1 MTILFLNYDAKGYPD
16 RNIFTPPLKFAIFAN
31 MMDNN
36 LKTLTHIGINSNY
49 LSNYFNHTLG
59 ITFHTWLHTL
69 RIQEAKRIISA
80 DPSMTRTDR
89 HCRLDRQS
97 QKDYLYIRKTIG
109 YGAEGICVFYDEW
122 E

>member
-1 MTILFLNYDAKGYPD
+1 MPLLLVMGSPVGAGDDGEEWSGMTGKG
-16 RNIFTPPLKFAIFAN
+16 T
-31 MMDNN
+31 
-36 LKTLTHIGINSNY
+36 G
-49 LSNYFNHTLG
+49 
-59 ITFHTWLHTL
+59 
-69 RIQEAKRIISA
+69 
-80 DPSMTRTDR
+80 MTRTDR

>member
-1 MTILFLNYDAKGYPD
+1 MTVEMADQVGHDGGRVGDDGGDD
-16 RNIFTPPLKFAIFAN
+16 RSGP
-31 MMDNN
+31 
-36 LKTLTHIGINSNY
+36 G
-49 LSNYFNHTLG
+49 
-59 ITFHTWLHTL
+59 
-69 RIQEAKRIISA
+69 
-80 DPSMTRTDR
+80 MTRTDR

>member
-1 MTILFLNYDAKGYPD
+1 MTGKGTGDDGGRRPGMTGKKTGDDGGDGRSEPAMTVRYPVKPGM
-16 RNIFTPPLKFAIFAN
+16 TG
-31 MMDNN
+31 M
-36 LKTLTHIGINSNY
+36 
-49 LSNYFNHTLG
+49 LG
-59 ITFHTWLHTL
+59 
-69 RIQEAKRIISA
+69 
-80 DPSMTRTDR
+80 MTRTDR

>member
-1 MTILFLNYDAKGYPD
+1 MADRVRSPVGAGDDGGGAGDDGGDGRSGLDDGEIPGQAGYDGGDGRSGPA
-16 RNIFTPPLKFAIFAN
+16 
-31 MMDNN
+31 
-36 LKTLTHIGINSNY
+36 
-49 LSNYFNHTLG
+49 
-59 ITFHTWLHTL
+59 
-69 RIQEAKRIISA
+69 
-80 DPSMTRTDR
+80 MTRTDR

>member
-1 MTILFLNYDAKGYPD
+1 MADRVRSPVGAGDDGEGAGEDGGGAGEDGGDGRSGPAMTEV
-16 RNIFTPPLKFAIFAN
+16 
-31 MMDNN
+31 
-36 LKTLTHIGINSNY
+36 IGHDEN
-49 LSNYFNHTLG
+49 
-59 ITFHTWLHTL
+59 
-69 RIQEAKRIISA
+69 RSA
-80 DPSMTRTDR
+80 MTRTDR